1 MVQFVK
7 KPTLRPIHERE
18 ERSITNNSWGWI
30 ISKRYN
36 LLHDLHKKIN
46 STDFQS
52 IVFLFYKI
60 RSFCKYLLLLKFTVD
75 VNLSDVKTK
84 EIGIVLL
91 TAVYNLDL
99 TLVAPW
105 AFYLFPVFSIF

>member
-7 KPTLRPIHERE
+7 KPTLRPIHEME

-52 IVFLFYKI
+52 TVFLFYKI
-60 RSFCKYLLLLKFTVD
+60 GSFCKYLLLLKFTVD

-99 TLVAPW
+99 TLVAP
-105 AFYLFPVFSIF
+105 